1 MPKGFAPLY
10 DDNSKILVL
19 GSFPSV
25 KSRQTDFYYGNKQNR
40 FWKTLQTLYGGEIDT
55 VEHKKQL
62 CLTNGI
68 ALWDIVAKC
77 DIVGS
82 ADASITNIT
91 FADINKLLKNTHV
104 CKILC
109 NGQTAY
115 KLTLQVYD
123 GDLPVICLPSTSPA
137 NPRFDLTKWQEA
149 LLG

>member
-68 ALWDIVAKC
+68 ALWDIVAEC

-91 FADINKLLKNTHV
+91 FADINKLLKKHTRVQNFVQRT
-104 CKILC
+104 
-109 NGQTAY
+109 NGI
-115 KLTLQVYD
+115 QVD
-123 GDLPVICLPSTSPA
+123 HAGLRR
-137 NPRFDLTKWQEA
+137 RFARNLSAVDKPCQPEI
-149 LLG
+149 

>member
-62 CLTNGI
+62 CLKYGI
-68 ALWDIVAKC
+68 W
-77 DIVGS
+77 
-82 ADASITNIT
+82 
-91 FADINKLLKNTHV
+91 LL
-104 CKILC
+104 
-109 NGQTAY
+109 
-115 KLTLQVYD
+115 
-123 GDLPVICLPSTSPA
+123 
-137 NPRFDLTKWQEA
+137 
-149 LLG
+149 